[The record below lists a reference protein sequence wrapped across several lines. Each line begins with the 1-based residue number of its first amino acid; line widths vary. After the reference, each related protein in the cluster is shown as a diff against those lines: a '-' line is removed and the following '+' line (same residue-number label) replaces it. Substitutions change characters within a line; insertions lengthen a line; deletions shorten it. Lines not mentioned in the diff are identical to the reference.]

1 MKTIQKQ
8 VVDLRIEN
16 KVVILSIVNKNMY
29 DGL

>member
-29 DGL
+29 VGL